1 MNYLT
6 RLKFGPPETPGKR
19 PYRGES
25 SIIQYF
31 PRARRRTHARA
42 LVRGHRTIEL
52 LLLLLK
58 FLPLYRGARTLTPQ
72 GMAPLP

>member
-19 PYRGES
+19 PDRGES

-31 PRARRRTHARA
+31 PRARRLTHARA
-42 LVRGHRTIEL
+42 LGRGPRTIEL
-52 LLLLLK
+52 LLLLN
-58 FLPLYRGARTLTPQ
+58 FLPLDRGARPLKPK
-72 GMAPLP
+72 GMALP

>member
-1 MNYLT
+1 MNYLVG
-6 RLKFGPPETPGKR
+6 LKNLPAQNPGKR
-19 PYRGES
+19 PDRAGN

-52 LLLLLK
+52 LLLLN
-58 FLPLYRGARTLTPQ
+58 FLPLYRGARPLKPK
-72 GMAPLP
+72 GMALP

>member
-6 RLKFGPPETPGKR
+6 EMKFGLPETPGKR
-19 PYRGES
+19 PDRGES

-31 PRARRRTHARA
+31 PRARRRTHART

-52 LLLLLK
+52 LLLLN
-58 FLPLYRGARTLTPQ
+58 FLPLYRGARPLKPK
-72 GMAPLP
+72 GMALP

>member
-6 RLKFGPPETPGKR
+6 ELKFGPPETPGKWLDR
-19 PYRGES
+19 AGN

-42 LVRGHRTIEL
+42 LVRCHGTIEL
-52 LLLLLK
+52 LLLLN
-58 FLPLYRGARTLTPQ
+58 FLPLYRGARALKPK
-72 GMAPLP
+72 GMVLP

>member
-1 MNYLT
+1 MNYLAK
-6 RLKFGPPETPGKR
+6 LKFGQPETPGKR
-19 PYRGES
+19 PHRGES

-31 PRARRRTHARA
+31 PRARRRTHART

-52 LLLLLK
+52 LLLN

-72 GMAPLP
+72 ETVLS

>member
-6 RLKFGPPETPGKR
+6 ELKFGPPETPGKWPDR
-19 PYRGES
+19 RES

-31 PRARRRTHARA
+31 PRARRRTHART

-52 LLLLLK
+52 LLLLN
-58 FLPLYRGARTLTPQ
+58 FLPLYRGARPLKPK
-72 GMAPLP
+72 GMALP

>member
-19 PYRGES
+19 PDRGES

-31 PRARRRTHARA
+31 PRARRLTHARA
-42 LVRGHRTIEL
+42 LGRGPRTIEL
-52 LLLLLK
+52 LLLLN
-58 FLPLYRGARTLTPQ
+58 FLPLYRGARPLKAK
-72 GMAPLP
+72 GMALP

>member
-19 PYRGES
+19 PDRGES

-42 LVRGHRTIEL
+42 LVGGYRTIEL
-52 LLLLLK
+52 LLLLN
-58 FLPLYRGARTLTPQ
+58 FLPLYRGARPLKPK
-72 GMAPLP
+72 GMALP

>member
-6 RLKFGPPETPGKR
+6 ELKFGPPETLGKR
-19 PYRGES
+19 PDRGES

-31 PRARRRTHARA
+31 PRARRRTHGRA

-52 LLLLLK
+52 LLLLN
-58 FLPLYRGARTLTPQ
+58 FLPLYRGARPLKPK
-72 GMAPLP
+72 GMALP

>member
-1 MNYLT
+1 MNYLAK
-6 RLKFGPPETPGKR
+6 LKFGQPETLGKR
-19 PYRGES
+19 PDRGES

-52 LLLLLK
+52 LLLLN
-58 FLPLYRGARTLTPQ
+58 FLPLYRGARPLKPK
-72 GMAPLP
+72 GMALP

>member
-1 MNYLT
+1 MKNPAAPKI
-6 RLKFGPPETPGKR
+6 RPRETPGKR
-19 PYRGES
+19 PHRGES

-52 LLLLLK
+52 LLLLN
-58 FLPLYRGARTLTPQ
+58 FLPLYRGVRPLKPK
-72 GMAPLP
+72 GMALP

>member
-6 RLKFGPPETPGKR
+6 ELKFGQPETPGKR
-19 PYRGES
+19 PDRGES

-31 PRARRRTHARA
+31 PRARRRTHVRA

-52 LLLLLK
+52 LLLLN
-58 FLPLYRGARTLTPQ
+58 FLPLHRGARPLKPK
-72 GMAPLP
+72 GMALP

>member
-19 PYRGES
+19 PDRGES

-42 LVRGHRTIEL
+42 LGRGPRTIEL
-52 LLLLLK
+52 SLLLN
-58 FLPLYRGARTLTPQ
+58 FLPLYRGARPLKPQ
-72 GMAPLP
+72 GMALP

>member
-6 RLKFGPPETPGKR
+6 RLKFGPPKTPGKR
-19 PYRGES
+19 PDRGES

-42 LVRGHRTIEL
+42 LGRGPRTIEL
-52 LLLLLK
+52 LLLN
-58 FLPLYRGARTLTPQ
+58 FLPLYRGARPLKPK
-72 GMAPLP
+72 GMALP

>member
-6 RLKFGPPETPGKR
+6 KLKFGPPETPGKR
-19 PYRGES
+19 PDRGES

-42 LVRGHRTIEL
+42 LGRGPRTIEL
-52 LLLLLK
+52 LLLLN
-58 FLPLYRGARTLTPQ
+58 FLPLYRGARPLKPQ
-72 GMAPLP
+72 GMALP

>member
-6 RLKFGPPETPGKR
+6 KLKFGPPETPGKR
-19 PYRGES
+19 PDRGES

-42 LVRGHRTIEL
+42 LGRGPRTIEL
-52 LLLLLK
+52 SLLLNFLL
-58 FLPLYRGARTLTPQ
+58 LYRGARPLKPQ
-72 GMAPLP
+72 GMALP

>member
-6 RLKFGPPETPGKR
+6 QLKFGPPETPGKR
-19 PYRGES
+19 PDRGES

-42 LVRGHRTIEL
+42 LGRGDRTIEL
-52 LLLLLK
+52 LLLLN
-58 FLPLYRGARTLTPQ
+58 FLPLYRGARPLKPK
-72 GMAPLP
+72 GMALP

>member
-6 RLKFGPPETPGKR
+6 RLQFGPRENPGKR
-19 PYRGES
+19 PHRGES

-42 LVRGHRTIEL
+42 LGRGPRTIEL
-52 LLLLLK
+52 LLLLLN
-58 FLPLYRGARTLTPQ
+58 FLPLYRGARPLKPK
-72 GMAPLP
+72 GMALP

>member
-6 RLKFGPPETPGKR
+6 ELKFGLSETPGKR
-19 PYRGES
+19 PDRGES

-31 PRARRRTHARA
+31 PRARRRTHGRA

-52 LLLLLK
+52 LLLN
-58 FLPLYRGARTLTPQ
+58 FLPLYRGARTLTPK
-72 GMAPLP
+72 GMALP

>member
-6 RLKFGPPETPGKR
+6 ELKFGPPETPGKR
-19 PYRGES
+19 PDRAGN

-52 LLLLLK
+52 LLLLN
-58 FLPLYRGARTLTPQ
+58 FLPLYRGARPLKPK
-72 GMAPLP
+72 GMALP

>member
-6 RLKFGPPETPGKR
+6 EPKFGPRETPGKR
-19 PYRGES
+19 PHRGKS

-42 LVRGHRTIEL
+42 LGRGHRTIEL
-52 LLLLLK
+52 LLLLLN
-58 FLPLYRGARTLTPQ
+58 FLPLYRGARPLKPK
-72 GMAPLP
+72 GMALP